1 MLNSY
6 DIVAF
11 AETLNDSPRNLPEF
25 TSPFFTKPTKRKRR
39 GRSSGGIAKPTK
51 SKRRGRPSGGIAVY
65 CKHSIR
71 RGVTEVQKSNFSI
84 WFKLD
89 KTLLGLSKTTF

>member
-25 TSPFFTKPTKRKRR
+25 TSPFFTKPTKRKRC
-39 GRSSGGIAKPTK
+39 
-51 SKRRGRPSGGIAVY
+51 GRPSGGIAVY

-71 RGVTEVQKSNFSI
+71 RGVTKVQKSNFSI